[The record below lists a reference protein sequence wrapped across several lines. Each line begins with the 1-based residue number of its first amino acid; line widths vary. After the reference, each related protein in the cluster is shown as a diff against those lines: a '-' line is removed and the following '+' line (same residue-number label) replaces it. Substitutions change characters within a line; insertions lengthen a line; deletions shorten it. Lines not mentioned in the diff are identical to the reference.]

1 LSKRLKYTDITHLE
15 ITAVPTIT
23 LIEHSGQ
30 SHTIDAETGKS
41 LMLNAIDNA
50 VPGIDA
56 DCGGA
61 AACGT
66 CHCFVEEE
74 WRPATGDV
82 GPLEEAMLGMRPD
95 RAENSRLSCQI
106 DISDGMDGL
115 VVRLPEYQM

>member
-1 LSKRLKYTDITHLE
+1 MP
-15 ITAVPTIT
+15 AIT
-23 LIEHSGQ
+23 LIEHDGT

-41 LMLNAIDNA
+41 IMLNAVDNA

-61 AACGT
+61 CACGT
-66 CHCFVEEE
+66 CHCFVDAD
-74 WRPATGDV
+74 WRAATGEVDI
-82 GPLEEAMLGMRPD
+82 LEEAMLGMRPD

-106 DISDGMDGL
+106 DVSEDMDGL